1 MEVCSMMNQIIMQ
14 DMEDIFARKINWD
27 ALRNKTILLTGAY
40 GMLASYITYFIAFLN
55 SKDYNIKLIAAVRS
69 KEKFFKHFPG
79 LTEQANI
86 EVVEYLMDREIQIDG
101 DVDYIIHAASFAS
114 PQYYG
119 VCPVDVFTPN
129 IIGNYHLLKLAYEKK
144 VKSYLMFSS
153 SDIYG
158 TVEKTSI
165 SEDDFGGMDT
175 LDIHSCYSESKRMA
189 ETMCKSFFVQYDV
202 PVKIARIW
210 HTYAPTMDV
219 ENDPR
224 VFSSFV
230 KNIIHGQNIEMKSD
244 GSGQR
249 CFCYIT
255 DAVAGY
261 FAILLHGQ
269 SGEAYNVC
277 NSSQYVSMAEL
288 AETLVGL
295 SDDNLKV
302 VKKERTLDEHYVEN
316 NLLTNRVRIPSDEK
330 LRGLGWEAKVDIK
343 DGFGRV
349 IEFLRD

>member
-1 MEVCSMMNQIIMQ
+1 MYLQIVAGLYVIL
-14 DMEDIFARKINWD
+14 INRD
-27 ALRNKTILLTGAY
+27 L
-40 GMLASYITYFIAFLN
+40 
-55 SKDYNIKLIAAVRS
+55 
-69 KEKFFKHFPG
+69 FP
-79 LTEQANI
+79 
-86 EVVEYLMDREIQIDG
+86 V
-101 DVDYIIHAASFAS
+101 
-114 PQYYG
+114 
-119 VCPVDVFTPN
+119 
-129 IIGNYHLLKLAYEKK
+129 
-144 VKSYLMFSS
+144 
-153 SDIYG
+153 
-158 TVEKTSI
+158 
-165 SEDDFGGMDT
+165 
-175 LDIHSCYSESKRMA
+175 
-189 ETMCKSFFVQYDV
+189 
-202 PVKIARIW
+202 
-210 HTYAPTMDV
+210 
-219 ENDPR
+219 
-224 VFSSFV
+224 V